1 MKVNFDELKIYKSLD
16 KTEGTIQN
24 IRKDF
29 ANLIYTQ
36 GSGIEAHALALKIYN
51 GNKDTE
57 YSDSEVALIR
67 KFSRL
72 CTPCI
77 IDAIETALE
86 FV

>member
-72 CTPCI
+72 CAPCI